1 MNAERMEKNTLVNED
16 DTDVVLNW
24 LLLFRFFVRD
34 IHVKRPIDLYGHLC
48 IPLLEGYKL
57 EV

>member
-1 MNAERMEKNTLVNED
+1 MNAERMEKNILVNED

-34 IHVKRPIDLYGHLC
+34 IHVKRPIDLYGHRC
-48 IPLLEGYKL
+48 IPLLEGYK
-57 EV
+57 